1 MTAILSV
8 LKANWRLSSPALFLL
23 LIGAGVLLLYVKRSA
38 SLGDRSERPSNRRAC
53 PGVSGQACVCA
64 RVGARAR
71 VRADHLAE
79 LFVGSLRTRERQ
91 PRFRDFSEGA
101 IGQEEHEREEK

>member
-38 SLGDRSERPSNRRAC
+38 SWGRRWLTA
-53 PGVSGQACVCA
+53 VV
-64 RVGARAR
+64 
-71 VRADHLAE
+71 LA
-79 LFVGSLRTRERQ
+79 F
-91 PRFRDFSEGA
+91 A
-101 IGQEEHEREEK
+101 W